1 MPAFKKKRKI
11 LSQIAP
17 SIALIREYQGYLKP
31 LIEAMRRSVQYWV
44 KNPYKDFVELQTPE
58 EEGIKDT
65 SPAVRINKTLKK
77 IKRKYAKE
85 FNEAADKVAKKIV
98 GKTQQDVSR
107 RLRYQLKDV
116 MSVDI
121 AITRRVNN
129 VMLASRAENV
139 SYIRSIP
146 QKYFADVER
155 VIMQTVKD
163 GRDMFALQE
172 ELQKRYDLTFNRA
185 YFLAQDQIKKTYEV
199 LERTAKQDIGLFKEI
214 WRHSPVSRVPRKS
227 HERADGKE
235 YDNRRGCYIDGEY
248 IHPKEKPGC
257 NCFSQTVVEL

>member
-1 MPAFKKKRKI
+1 
-11 LSQIAP
+11 
-17 SIALIREYQGYLKP
+17 
-31 LIEAMRRSVQYWV
+31 
-44 KNPYKDFVELQTPE
+44 
-58 EEGIKDT
+58 
-65 SPAVRINKTLKK
+65 LKK

-85 FNEAADKVAKKIV
+85 FNEAADKVAKRIV

-155 VIMQTVKD
+155 VIMQTAKD
-163 GRDMFALQE
+163 GRDMVALQE
-172 ELQKRYDLTFNRA
+172 ELQKR
-185 YFLAQDQIKKTYEV
+185 
-199 LERTAKQDIGLFKEI
+199 
-214 WRHSPVSRVPRKS
+214 
-227 HERADGKE
+227 
-235 YDNRRGCYIDGEY
+235 
-248 IHPKEKPGC
+248 
-257 NCFSQTVVEL
+257 